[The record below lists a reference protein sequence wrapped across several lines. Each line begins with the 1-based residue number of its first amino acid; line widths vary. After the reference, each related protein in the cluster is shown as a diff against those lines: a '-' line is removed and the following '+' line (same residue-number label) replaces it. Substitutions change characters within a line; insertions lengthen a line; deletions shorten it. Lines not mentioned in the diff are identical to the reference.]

1 MCCSCPIAPAELAS
15 TSSPLSPLKLAYY
28 HQLMIDRLIRRRKK
42 AGIRNP
48 ASTFLAH
55 PKIYP
60 RRHPR
65 STRKTEVITLNY
77 MPLRKISYEDTVN
90 NPCEKVFFE
99 NHSRSKAFLV
109 YKRLGNPSIIR
120 SNLRSACQIVC
131 LSLYYYHC
139 VAYLNSQLSF
149 NSR

>member
-90 NPCEKVFFE
+90 NPCEKVFP
-99 NHSRSKAFLV
+99 KIIPCQ
-109 YKRLGNPSIIR
+109 KRFWYISDCETR
-120 SNLRSACQIVC
+120 
-131 LSLYYYHC
+131 LYYVVTYDLPVKLC
-139 VAYLNSQLSF
+139 ACPCTITIV
-149 NSR
+149 